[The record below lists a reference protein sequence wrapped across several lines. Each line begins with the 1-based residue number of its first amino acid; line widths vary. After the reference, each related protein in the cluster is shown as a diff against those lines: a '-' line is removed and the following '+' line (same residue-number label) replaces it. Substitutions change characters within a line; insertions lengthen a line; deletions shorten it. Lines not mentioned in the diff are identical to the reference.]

1 MGRACQRQ
9 EGLGLAQKK
18 GTGTRAAGKPRAN
31 GSRAASTKNSK
42 KKSSALGSALKYEIY
57 GIVLITLS
65 VIGLS
70 GQAFIGQLL
79 SAGFGL
85 VLGKAYAIIPLL
97 GVYIGL
103 YLMIRRGIPYGW
115 SSRKSGLVLIALAGV
130 LTLSIVEAQSHT
142 ELEGQMSANGILAAA
157 QSDLQRSLIAPDGP
171 MSETTPFL
179 RPIGGGY
186 FGALLLSLLF
196 LMVGMPGAI
205 LAAAVLL
212 IIGLMLVTQ
221 RSYVDLMNGVRRKA
235 GEAARSAGARL
246 KEERAAS
253 EERRLEAERQAEIR
267 ALDKAEAAER
277 RRAARPEPE
286 LEPGEET
293 EPRRGALSLP
303 GRRRKAVEE
312 AELEGAQA
320 PPEQAD
326 RIGAYRVPAEPGRSA
341 PADDAASA
349 MPIGRALPDN
359 PDTEA
364 APPANGAKSSPQPE
378 RHAPIIRDFFEHIRA
393 EKKIDVPSAAPGAV
407 PADDDDEDFEEA
419 AVSLPGA
426 ALAVGIP
433 PTELTSAEGAAGMA
447 DSPSDGGLFPM
458 PDGDPSIPAA
468 AGQLLE
474 VAEGERIKPPPKP
487 YKLPPLSLL
496 AMPKEDTS
504 AAANQADY
512 MQTARKLETTLESF
526 GVRAR
531 VLEVVRGPAVT
542 RYEIQPDVGVKVS
555 RIVGLTDDIALAL
568 AAKDIRMEAPIPGKS
583 AIGIEVPN
591 NEVSM
596 VTMREVMDSPVFEEA
611 PSKLTVAFGRDI
623 SGQTIVGNLA
633 RMPHLLVAGATGS
646 GKSVCINGIIA
657 SILYKAK
664 PDEVKFLMVDPKMVE
679 LNVYNGIPHLL
690 APVVT
695 DPRRASL
702 ALKKIVVE
710 MEKRYELFSKSSTRN
725 IEGYNT
731 LMKDNPS
738 AILPYIVVIVDEL
751 ADLMMVAA
759 GDVEDAI
766 ARLAQMARA
775 AGIHLIIATQ
785 RPSVDVITGVI
796 KANIPS
802 RIAFGVSSQV
812 DSRTILDM
820 GGAEKLLGRGD
831 MLFMPMGAS
840 KPVRV
845 QGAFLSDNEVEEIVA
860 YCSGQAEAEYDTAL
874 VPEIDD
880 NAPDPEE
887 AMDELYDQ
895 AVQIVVE
902 AKQASVSL
910 LQRRMRVGY
919 TRAGRLVDAME
930 ARGIVGPYEGSKPRE
945 VLISIEQ
952 LQASRAAANS

>member
-1 MGRACQRQ
+1 M
-9 EGLGLAQKK
+9 AQKK
-18 GTGTRAAGKPRAN
+18 GAGTRS
-31 GSRAASTKNSK
+31 GSTARSGGGRTPAKGK
-42 KKSSALGSALKYEIY
+42 KKKQSSLASALKYEIY

-79 SAGFGL
+79 SAGFGF

-97 GVYIGL
+97 GIYTGL
-103 YLMIRRGIPYGW
+103 YLMIRRGMPYGW
-115 SSRKSGLVLIALAGV
+115 SSRKSGLLLVALAGI
-130 LTLSIVEAQSHT
+130 LMLSIGEAQSHP
-142 ELEGQMSANGILAAA
+142 ELKGQMSAGGILSAV
-157 QSDLQRSLIAPDGP
+157 QGDLHRSLISPDET
-171 MSETTPFL
+171 MSRTTPFL

-186 FGALLLSLLF
+186 FGGLLLSLLF
-196 LMVGMPGAI
+196 LMFGMSGAK
-205 LAAAVLL
+205 LASAVLL
-212 IIGLMLVTQ
+212 IIGVMLVTQ
-221 RSYVDLMNGVRRKA
+221 MSYVDLMNLIRRRA
-235 GEAARSAGARL
+235 GEAARSAGERL
-246 KEERAAS
+246 KEERKAS
-253 EERRLEAERQAEIR
+253 EQRRIESEQRAEIR
-267 ALDKAEAAER
+267 AQEKAEAAER
-277 RRAARPEPE
+277 RRAARPET
-286 LEPGEET
+286 GEDEQ
-293 EPRRGALSLP
+293 EKRSLSGALR
-303 GRRRKAVEE
+303 GRRRTAVEE
-312 AELEGAQA
+312 VEEEAA
-320 PPEQAD
+320 PREEFKVT
-326 RIGAYRVPAEPGRSA
+326 GVYRVPSELRGQGST
-341 PADDAASA
+341 
-349 MPIGRALPDN
+349 DN
-359 PDTEA
+359 EA
-364 APPANGAKSSPQPE
+364 AELDGSQEKDNLSAHSDKGNEAISDNN
-378 RHAPIIRDFFEHIRA
+378 RHAPIIRDFFEHIRS
-393 EKKIDVPSAAPGAV
+393 EKRIEEEPGSGAALST
-407 PADDDDEDFEEA
+407 DDAEDFEEA
-419 AVSLPGA
+419 SVISSAKLAGSEA
-426 ALAVGIP
+426 ARLAVD
-433 PTELTSAEGAAGMA
+433 PT
-447 DSPSDGGLFPM
+447 SDISEASLLPE
-458 PDGDPSIPAA
+458 GDPSIPAA
-468 AGQLLE
+468 AGELLE
-474 VAEGERIKPPPKP
+474 TAEGEKIKPPPKP
-487 YKLPPLSLL
+487 YKLPPLKLL
-496 AMPKEDTS
+496 AMPKEDPSSTS
-504 AAANQADY
+504 QADY

-555 RIVGLTDDIALAL
+555 RVVGLTDDIALAL

-596 VTMREVMDSPVFEEA
+596 VTMREVMDSPVFAEA

-860 YCSGQAEAEYDTAL
+860 YCSGQAEAQYDTDL

-880 NAPDPEE
+880 NAAAPEE

-919 TRAGRLVDAME
+919 TRAARLVDAME

-952 LQASRAAANS
+952 LQASRAANSPN